1 LHRDLPGLQCNLDL
15 PWRFDRFENMN
26 MIVGYRR
33 FQTLRPSNLLL
44 DLMRRQVSG
53 CLQIASGFVYWSIY
67 LEQGKLVFATNSV
80 TPFERLER
88 HLSQV
93 NAQLPTP
100 PVWRQLNLLY
110 SRKPFHPNGTANSD
124 YQAIA
129 QLVQHQYLAPTQ
141 ATQII
146 ERIAQEVLASFLT
159 VQDASYELIERDQFE
174 IYPSLCQLEV
184 RSLLEQARF
193 RAKSLSPTLT
203 SVEEPLIVQQPPN
216 VEPKVELVEMTHT
229 IACIDDSPSILQ
241 VIQSFLDNPN
251 LTVLLISDPLKAL
264 LQIARTKPDLILLDV
279 GMPNLDG
286 YELCALLRRHPILKQ
301 TPVVMVTGHT
311 GFIDRAKAKIAGA
324 SGYLTKPFT
333 KDELQTIVTKHLS
346 QQSEKFG

>member
-1 LHRDLPGLQCNLDL
+1 
-15 PWRFDRFENMN
+15 MN

-44 DLMRRQVSG
+44 DLMRQQVSG
-53 CLQIASGFVYWSIY
+53 CLQIASSFVYWSIY
-67 LEQGKLVFATNSV
+67 LEQGKLVFATNSI

-88 HLSQV
+88 HLAQV
-93 NAQLPTP
+93 NAQLPTL
-100 PVWRQLNLLY
+100 PVWQQLNLLY

-129 QLVQHQYLAPTQ
+129 QLVRHQYLAPTQ

-146 ERIAQEVLASFLT
+146 ERVAQEVLASFLT

-174 IYPSLCQLEV
+174 IYPTLCQLEV
-184 RSLLEQARF
+184 RPLLEQARF
-193 RAKSLSPTLT
+193 KAKSLSP
-203 SVEEPLIVQQPPN
+203 IVTALEDPPMVQPP
-216 VEPKVELVEMTHT
+216 PKVELVETTYT

-241 VIQSFLDNPN
+241 VIQSFLDHPN
-251 LTVLLISDPLKAL
+251 LTVLLINDPLKAL
-264 LQIARTKPDLILLDV
+264 LQIARAKPDLILLDV

-286 YELCALLRRHPILKQ
+286 YELCALLRRHPILKT

-333 KDELQTIVTKHLS
+333 RQDLQEIVTKHLP
-346 QQSEKFG
+346 QQLEKLS

>member
-1 LHRDLPGLQCNLDL
+1 
-15 PWRFDRFENMN
+15 MN

-53 CLQIASGFVYWSIY
+53 CLQVASSFVYWSIY
-67 LEQGKLVFATNSV
+67 LEQGKLVFATNSI

-88 HLSQV
+88 HLMQV
-93 NAQLPTP
+93 NSQLPTL
-100 PVWRQLNLLY
+100 PVWQKMSLLY
-110 SRKPFHPNGTANSD
+110 SRKPFHPYGTANSD

-129 QLVQHQYLAPTQ
+129 QLVQHQYLTVPQ

-146 ERIAQEVLASFLT
+146 DQLAQEVLTSFLA
-159 VQDASYELIERDQFE
+159 VQDGSYELIEREQFE
-174 IYPSLCQLEV
+174 VFPNLCQLEV

-193 RAKSLSPTLT
+193 RAKSPSPSASLHEIPPMEYPKP
-203 SVEEPLIVQQPPN
+203 SIIEEPPAL
-216 VEPKVELVEMTHT
+216 EATTYT

-241 VIQSFLDNPN
+241 VIQSFLDDPS
-251 LTVLLISDPLKAL
+251 LTILLINDPLKAL
-264 LQIARTKPDLILLDV
+264 LQIARFKPDLILLDV

-286 YELCALLRRHPILKQ
+286 YELCALLRRHPILKA

-311 GFIDRAKAKIAGA
+311 GFIDRAKAKISGA

-333 KDELQTIVTKHLS
+333 KNELQEIVSKHLP
-346 QQSEKFG
+346 QQTGYYR